1 MTKTLVLLAITL
13 QICYNKMNFYASAR
27 LTGGIRKRKGTE
39 RMSMKRI
46 VCLLIICC
54 LAAGAVLTAGGVSFV
69 PVRASL
75 AEEAEEVPDGDDSEA
90 SQLEEAEEDEAG
102 EGDDSE
108 PVPVDMMEED
118 EVEEEIQD
126 ARILQ
131 YGDSG
136 DDVLDLQNRLKDLKY
151 YTGNLSGNFKEGTR
165 EAVKAFQKDFD
176 LEVSGVADIQ
186 TQSLLFSVRYRP
198 LRYGSA
204 GEDVKN
210 LQTRLTELGY
220 YKGKISGN
228 FLEAT
233 QKAVE
238 AFQEKNGLDTDG
250 IADTETQN
258 ALYAGSAV
266 GKDDKK
272 AAAGAVPTPVPDLSG
287 FLVDEN
293 ETDGGVRV
301 ADGDTAF
308 TKKLKNGSSGKLVKQ
323 LQQRMADLGYYD
335 GPVSGN
341 FMRNTTRAVKKIQEQ
356 NAVKATGV
364 VDEETWNLIFND
376 SRIVLPD
383 ATPKPTPEPTPV
395 PFAITVDVANQVTT
409 VYGRDENGEYNVVVR
424 QILCST
430 GLKATPSDVGD
441 WVLNGRHANWCYFPK
456 WGSYARYWTRI
467 NSSIAFHSVIY
478 YSVSVTNMNTSS
490 YYKLGKRASHGCIRL
505 SVADAKW
512 IYDNVGA
519 GTVVSIVEGMD
530 PDPEL
535 RDALKLPKLNE
546 KTQTPVETPEPTAEP
561 DYPAAEKPSMK
572 GTLQENSAN
581 ETVYW
586 VQRRL
591 AELGFYKGKCSG
603 KFLSGTKKAV
613 KAFQKA
619 NGIKQS
625 GVVDQ
630 TTLNALW
637 DAIQPIQVA
646 LPETTPA
653 PAGAE

>member
-1 MTKTLVLLAITL
+1 
-13 QICYNKMNFYASAR
+13 
-27 LTGGIRKRKGTE
+27 
-39 RMSMKRI
+39 MSMKRF
-46 VCLLIICC
+46 VCLVMIFC
-54 LAAGAVLTAGGVSFV
+54 LAAGAALTAGWSGTFPALRGSM
-69 PVRASL
+69 
-75 AEEAEEVPDGDDSEA
+75 AEEAEALP
-90 SQLEEAEEDEAG
+90 LEEAEEDDAG

-151 YTGNLSGNFKEGTR
+151 YTGNLSGNYREGTR

-176 LEVSGVADIQ
+176 LEATGVADIQ
-186 TQSLLFSVRYRP
+186 TQSLLFSTRYRP

-233 QKAVE
+233 QKAV
-238 AFQEKNGLDTDG
+238 ASFQEKNGLEADG
-250 IADTETQN
+250 TADTETQMV
-258 ALYAGSAV
+258 LYAGGAA
-266 GKDDKK
+266 GKDDTT
-272 AAAGAVPTPVPDLSG
+272 AAPGAGPTPEPDLSG

-293 ETDGGVRV
+293 ETNGGVRV
-301 ADGDTAF
+301 AEGDTAF

-356 NAVKATGV
+356 NALSATGV

-376 SRIVLPD
+376 SRIVMPD

-409 VYGRDENGEYNVVVR
+409 VYGRDEAGNYNVVVR
-424 QILCST
+424 QMLCST

-441 WVLNGRHANWCYFPK
+441 WVLNGRQARWCYFPK

-478 YSVSVTNMNTSS
+478 YSVSTTNMNTSS

-561 DYPAAEKPSMK
+561 DYPAAAKPELNGK
-572 GTLQENSAN
+572 KLQEKSEN

-603 KFLSGTKKAV
+603 KFLAGTRKAV
-613 KAFQKA
+613 TAFQKA
-619 NGIKQS
+619 QHLPQS

-630 TTLNALW
+630 ATLDALW
-637 DAIQPIQVA
+637 DAA
-646 LPETTPA
+646 LPETTPVPIATPA
-653 PAGAE
+653 PAGV